1 MQDTL
6 LLCQIRIDRLLLQ
19 GYRVG
24 LQYLIVAEGLRD
36 GPLRYIFNDFEEM
49 NQLWSDL
56 KTSTETQLVQ
66 KLTSREPGLQRISKP
81 KPRPAGSSAMP
92 PLNSSAR
99 PRSSESLDRPAPPR
113 PKPRG

>member
-6 LLCQIRIDRLLLQ
+6 LLCQIRIDRVLLQ

-49 NQLWSDL
+49 NQLWLDL
-56 KTSTETQLVQ
+56 KASTETQLVQ
-66 KLTSREPGLQRISKP
+66 KLTSREQGLQRVSKP
-81 KPRPAGSSAMP
+81 KPRPAGSSAMSVNP
-92 PLNSSAR
+92 SAR
-99 PRSSESLDRPAPPR
+99 PRPTESWDRPAPPR